1 MPYVFQETQLGEAR
15 PAGEFPS
22 LSSEVYEETFAQA
35 FEENPA
41 VSMARGAEL
50 VNDYSSG
57 GKKLDFMAASR
68 KLKERGMDG
77 DIKVSEGGITE
88 DALNTLMFRK
98 GVEKRRQEVFGQ
110 AEGGYGQG
118 AARLGISLATGLVD
132 PLNVAMA
139 FIPVVGE
146 ARYTSM
152 LAKAGS
158 TLGRAGVRAGV
169 GAVEGLAGAALIEPI
184 IAGSRRYEQAD
195 YDMADSLLNVAF
207 GGVFGAGLHSV
218 GGAISDGV
226 THYRGAEPAWR
237 GLESVAPAEIPLVQN
252 LRQEIARGMDAR
264 DVARVTE
271 TWSPEARRAVAAD
284 VRAVTPAEA
293 AHQAL
298 PPQVRENALKQ
309 AIIQAVS
316 DEPVNVQPM
325 IQSAAVK
332 QTQTPEFQRW
342 FGASKVVDEAG
353 QPLRVY
359 HGTASNIEKFDI
371 EGTSGVNFS
380 KGEGFVFF
388 TDKPDAYPSSAS
400 DYAISAAGKHSGANI
415 VPAFVRLEN
424 PLMVSADGYYNS
436 VTAFDKQ
443 AADIRKQVEAGG
455 HDGVIVRFSDG
466 SGDSLIATTRP
477 EQIKSAI
484 GNSGRFDPSSASL
497 VDPVDDV
504 AKATAHAEKVL
515 ARDTDTGAPTADALK
530 NATDEADLAQS
541 DLKALADW
549 LGEDFEDAELT
560 VILEAAANS
569 ERWARTAELATV
581 CLVRGG

>member
-15 PAGEFPS
+15 PASEFPS
-22 LSSEVYEETFAQA
+22 LAAEVYEETFAQA
-35 FEENPA
+35 FEENPV

-68 KLKERGMDG
+68 KLKERGMEG
-77 DIKVSEGGITE
+77 DIKVSEAGITE

-98 GVEKRRQEVFGQ
+98 GIEKRRQEVFGQ

-169 GAVEGLAGAALIEPI
+169 GAVEGIAGAALIEPL

-237 GLESVAPAEIPLVQN
+237 GLENVAPAEIPLVQN
-252 LRQEIARGMDAR
+252 MRQEIARGMDAR

-271 TWSPEARRAVAAD
+271 TWSPEARRAVEAD

-316 DEPVNVQPM
+316 DEQVNVQPM
-325 IQSAAVK
+325 IQAATAK

-342 FGASKVVDEAG
+342 FGESKVVDEGG
-353 QPLRVY
+353 QPLRVF
-359 HGTASNIEKFDI
+359 HGTRGVFDVFDMNRQGSENGVMFSRGIYMTADQKYANAMAARSAEGSN
-371 EGTSGVNFS
+371 VMPV
-380 KGEGFVFF
+380 FVSL
-388 TDKPDAYPSSAS
+388 K
-400 DYAISAAGKHSGANI
+400 
-415 VPAFVRLEN
+415 N
-424 PLMVSADGYYNS
+424 PLVFESYEAAHKLD
-436 VTAFDKQ
+436 
-443 AADIRKQVEAGG
+443 AADWKRVESDGIY
-455 HDGVIVRFSDG
+455 DGVIVRDQGAMSEV
-466 SGDSLIATTRP
+466 IAFRP

-484 GNSGRFDPSSASL
+484 GNSGRFDPNSASL
-497 VDPVDDV
+497 ADPAEDV
-504 AKATAHAEKVL
+504 AKAAAHAEKIL
-515 ARDTDTGAPTADALK
+515 SRETDTGTPTADALK

-541 DLKALADW
+541 DLKALADR
-549 LGEDFEDAELT
+549 LGVDTEDAELT
-560 VILEAAANS
+560 EILAAAANS
-569 ERWARTAELATV
+569 ERWARAAELATV